1 MRPGYPVN
9 KTESAVDLMAI
20 QEQLQVI
27 LGVDHYP
34 HDGVIDVSGA
44 YDVTSAELDTM
55 IGSMITNRLVDPTV
69 APDGSNYASVYGAVT
84 GLEVA
89 RRLHG
94 E

>member
-1 MRPGYPVN
+1 
-9 KTESAVDLMAI
+9 MAI
-20 QEQLQVI
+20 QEQLI
-27 LGVDHYP
+27 NKLGIDNYP

-55 IGSMITNRLVDPTV
+55 IGSMITNRLVDPVV
-69 APDGSNYASVYGAVT
+69 APDGSNYTSVYGAVT
-84 GLEVA
+84 RLEVA